1 MFPWSPYHSLVA
13 PEGPGPSLKI
23 PAVRRGDQESR
34 RSVPG
39 RVLRW
44 LTPAGRRRSDA
55 LIMAGGGA
63 HFNARLMR
71 AASLPSAALQNVKK
85 PQPAQNKSSIQHV
98 EPLPLHTHTQAI
110 GHAWACRHERPE
122 SEPFFSTSS
131 ASPRRHAWT
140 PSVST
145 STHICMKFSCRL
157 SSRVHIVSDSV
168 WTSHS
173 PAETFDFR
181 SFHHTHDPPVRLP
194 DHRALLRSQP
204 TVNQTDSRH
213 SFILMPFQTRHFLIW
228 IQEQNFWRIFK
239 QVFSIQW
246 LTKNST
252 VDVVQYKSCA
262 EFQVFSSFVWGT
274 E

>member
-98 EPLPLHTHTQAI
+98 EPLPLHTHKHTHRLLDTHGPADMKGLNQSHSSPPAQLHLAVML
-110 GHAWACRHERPE
+110 GLPLFPPPLTSAWSSHAV
-122 SEPFFSTSS
+122 S
-131 ASPRRHAWT
+131 AL
-140 PSVST
+140 VST
-145 STHICMKFSCRL
+145 LCLTAYER
-157 SSRVHIVSDSV
+157 
-168 WTSHS
+168 
-173 PAETFDFR
+173 
-181 SFHHTHDPPVRLP
+181 HT
-194 DHRALLRSQP
+194 ALLRHLTSGASITLMILQWGFQITERYWEVSQLSIR
-204 TVNQTDSRH
+204 QTAVIH
-213 SFILMPFQTRHFLIW
+213 SSLCHFKPVISW
-228 IQEQNFWRIFK
+228 FE
-239 QVFSIQW
+239 
-246 LTKNST
+246 
-252 VDVVQYKSCA
+252 YKSRTF
-262 EFQVFSSFVWGT
+262 EEFSSRSFQYNDWQKT
-274 E
+274 AL